1 MARAVK
7 TRVVCFPFDLFGSG
21 GAGDGARLL
30 ADAVREM
37 LADNR
42 RERLATRARSYQ
54 EHVRVRELPFDTLAD
69 VQAWRQRGR
78 RAVHSAWNA
87 GDFLLW
93 VTGNHLGTLPIYD
106 ELARQKSGN
115 VLVVQ
120 FDAHLDVYNL
130 ADCTRELSHGNF
142 LLHCS
147 GKLPPVVNLGHRE
160 LLLTPDYVGRYYE
173 RTFPAAELASDPGP
187 ALAYLKR
194 AAAKAEAIFLDIDCD
209 VFDPAFFPA
218 LSHPLPFGLAPQ
230 LLLRCLDVM
239 WGRNVRGVAL
249 SEFDPGRDR
258 DDRSLATLVWLV
270 EYLLLKQYE

>member
-7 TRVVCFPFDLFGSG
+7 TRLVFFPFDLFGSS

-42 RERLATRARSYQ
+42 REQLPTRARAYQ
-54 EHVRVRELPFDTLAD
+54 NAVRVRELPFDTLPHF
-69 VQAWRQRGR
+69 QGWRERGR
-78 RAVHSAWNA
+78 RAVQSARKN
-87 GDFLLW
+87 GDFLFW
-93 VTGNHLGTLPIYD
+93 ITGNHLGTLPVYD
-106 ELARQKSGN
+106 ELGSNQSEN
-115 VLVVQ
+115 VLVIQ

-130 ADCTRELSHGNF
+130 SDCTSELSHGNF
-142 LLHCS
+142 LLHCA
-147 GKLPPVVNLGHRE
+147 GKRPPIVNLGHRE
-160 LLLTPDYVGRYYE
+160 LLLTPEYVGQYYE
-173 RTFPAAELASDPGP
+173 KTFPASELASEPTP

-194 AAAKAEAIFLDIDCD
+194 AASKADSIFIDIDCD

-218 LSHPLPFGLAPQ
+218 LSHPLPFGLSPQ
-230 LLLRCLDVM
+230 LLLRCLDVV

-258 DDRSLATLVWLV
+258 DERSLATLVWLI
-270 EYLLLKQYE
+270 EYLLLKQHE